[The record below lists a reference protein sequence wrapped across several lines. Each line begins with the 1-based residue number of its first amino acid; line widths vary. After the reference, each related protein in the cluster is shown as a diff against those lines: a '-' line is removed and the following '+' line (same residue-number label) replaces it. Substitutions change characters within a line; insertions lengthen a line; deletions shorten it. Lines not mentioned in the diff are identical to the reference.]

1 MFQPFELFKPEYT
14 NRLIRMDKIY
24 LISQT
29 YDKAF
34 DHFEVRKTGI
44 LLTDYDQLGL
54 AQIHY
59 SAVKNDKYASIID
72 LTNPKHKSKILEM
85 MHRDSEYC
93 LYWAIVKSIDDVK
106 KRLDLKYKDNIRR
119 YIMKQTTWRIDA
131 SEAIRPSLQVIYGEL
146 FIILKRGNQTL
157 RVKFDDI
164 EKA

>member
-1 MFQPFELFKPEYT
+1 MFQPFELFKPEYI

-24 LISQT
+24 LVSQT

-34 DHFEVRKTGI
+34 DHFEATKTGI

-72 LTNPKHKSKILEM
+72 LTNPKHKAKILEM
-85 MHRDSEYC
+85 LHPDSEYR
-93 LYWAIVKSIDDVK
+93 LFWAIVKSIDDVK

>member
-1 MFQPFELFKPEYT
+1 MFQPFEFFKPEYI

-34 DHFEVRKTGI
+34 DHFEARKTGI

-59 SAVKNDKYASIID
+59 SAAKNDKYASIID
-72 LTNPKHKSKILEM
+72 LTNQKHKSKILEM
-85 MHRDSEYC
+85 MHPDSEYR

-157 RVKFDDI
+157 RVKFEDI

>member
-1 MFQPFELFKPEYT
+1 MFQPFELFKPEYI

-24 LISQT
+24 LVSQS

-34 DHFEVRKTGI
+34 DHFEETKTDI
-44 LLTDYDQLGL
+44 LFTDYDELGL

-59 SAVKNDKYASIID
+59 SAVKKDKYASIID
-72 LTNPKHKSKILEM
+72 LSNPKHKAKVLEM
-85 MHRDSEYC
+85 FHADSGYR
-93 LYWAIVKSIDDVK
+93 LFWAIVKSIDDVK
-106 KRLDLKYKDNIRR
+106 KRMDLKYKDNIRR

-131 SEAIRPSLQVIYGEL
+131 NEAIRPTLQVIYGEL

-157 RVKFDDI
+157 RVKFEDI